1 MWKARRSSCTNQA
14 SDFPN
19 LCEQQVSLE
28 EPPFVAAY
36 PNRAWTLIAKGGP
49 LPGLVPG
56 CFSLFTRGLALD
68 PRGR

>member
-49 LPGLVPG
+49 LPGLVPWLLLLVYRRPCLG
-56 CFSLFTRGLALD
+56 
-68 PRGR
+68 P